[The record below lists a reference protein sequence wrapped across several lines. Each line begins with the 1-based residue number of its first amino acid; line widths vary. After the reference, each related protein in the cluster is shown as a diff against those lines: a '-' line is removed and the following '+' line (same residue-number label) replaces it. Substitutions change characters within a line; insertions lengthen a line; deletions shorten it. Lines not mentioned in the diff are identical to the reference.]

1 MQWKLKKSSLQLF
14 CKMIELWLD
23 PYSKAKTSEKTNSY
37 YDYTTKLTFDLRTF
51 STYLCFSESWKYM
64 PKAAKRHQYFEW
76 GPVLQNREFLLL
88 RYNVPINSKVQH
100 PPLGNPPGIW
110 TFEDWCVQIPSPRG
124 KKAIQMPHQLVLN
137 CLSSKTN
144 LVFNQTL
151 YMPFRERYAV
161 MTPSNVF

>member
-23 PYSKAKTSEKTNSY
+23 PYYKAKTSEKTNSY

-76 GPVLQNREFLLL
+76 GPVLQNREFYFWDIMCQSIQKFNIPPWATPRAFELLKIGL
-88 RYNVPINSKVQH
+88 FKFS
-100 PPLGNPPGIW
+100 PLGA
-110 TFEDWCVQIPSPRG
+110 
-124 KKAIQMPHQLVLN
+124 KKPFK
-137 CLSSKTN
+137 CPTN
-144 LVFNQTL
+144 
-151 YMPFRERYAV
+151 
-161 MTPSNVF
+161 